1 MEVVDDVVVVVGVVD
16 VVVVDV
22 TNSLVVVI
30 MVVVIVVAVVDVVA
44 VVVVV
49 IWLQPLIQS
58 STFSLSTRPGPLQH
72 EVSNLEK
79 KINTFISHL
88 MQHLQASVKEQ
99 V

>member
-1 MEVVDDVVVVVGVVD
+1 MEVVDDVVVVVGVVDDVVVVVGVVD
-16 VVVVDV
+16 VVVVDF

-30 MVVVIVVAVVDVVA
+30 MVVVIVVV

-58 STFSLSTRPGPLQH
+58 STFSLSTRPGPL
-72 EVSNLEK
+72 
-79 KINTFISHL
+79 
-88 MQHLQASVKEQ
+88 MQLLQASVKEQ